1 MDTNRLAND
10 CDRLPIKI
18 AFGCQ
23 ARVGK
28 DTAAD
33 YLIDVYGGECKK
45 FSTPL
50 YDILHYAQDR
60 LGFKR
65 EKDGQFLQYI
75 GTEWARKKDEDIW
88 ANTLLKNIKGSHSN
102 IYVTDLRF
110 KNEFKLLRKNGFKL
124 VRIIRDDASNDATYG
139 NRNTQHQSEV
149 DLLDIPLDEWDF
161 VIYNNES
168 LEELKFQLDNLV
180 ETY

>member
-1 MDTNRLAND
+1 MNNSSLR
-10 CDRLPIKI
+10 I

-33 YLIDVYGGECKK
+33 YLRDVYGGECKK

-50 YDILHYAQDR
+50 YDILHFAQDR

-75 GTEWARKKDEDIW
+75 GTEWARGKDEDIW
-88 ANTLLKNIKGSHSN
+88 VNTLLKSIEGSQSN

-124 VRIIRDDASNDATYG
+124 VRIIRDKSINDPTYG
-139 NRNTQHQSEV
+139 NRNAQHQSEV
-149 DLLDIPLDEWDF
+149 DLLDIPLEDWDYI
-161 VIYNNES
+161 IYNDDS
-168 LEELKFQLDNLV
+168 IEEFYSQLDKLIEQINQ
-180 ETY
+180 

>member
-1 MDTNRLAND
+1 MSNIPL
-10 CDRLPIKI
+10 KI

-28 DTAAD
+28 DTASD

-45 FSTPL
+45 FSAPL
-50 YDILHYAQDR
+50 YDILHYAQDK

-75 GTEWARKKDEDIW
+75 GTEWGRSKDVDIW
-88 ANTLLKNIKGSHSN
+88 ANTLLKSIEGSSSN

-110 KNEFKLLRKNGFKL
+110 KNEFKLLRQNGFKL
-124 VRIIRDDASNDATYG
+124 VRIIRDEASNDATYG

-149 DLLDIPLDEWDF
+149 DLLDIPLEDWDS
-161 VIYNNES
+161 VIYNNGS
-168 LEELKFQLDNLV
+168 LKEFHEQLDNLAKMW
-180 ETY
+180 